1 MFYNVTACAMLV
13 LFSCFNILLVC
24 LVYHAKKGI
33 LYYLFY
39 NIIIVQVRY
48 ITIETREVT
57 RT

>member
-1 MFYNVTACAMLV
+1 MLV

-33 LYYLFY
+33 LYHLFY